1 MILISI
7 ILALIIERLAAK
19 EDAWQLHTYIKHYL
33 SISESNSL
41 LSKIYTRRIDFILWL
56 LLPVIVLY
64 AVSETLSFALFELAI
79 NVIVLLVCFGCVY
92 LRKQYKSYLN
102 ALQRKDDQAA
112 SLYAHQM
119 GQIGTENQGEETLG
133 EKTPGEETPDEE
145 TLGQTIAWINFR
157 YYGAVIFWF
166 VILGPCGALGYSL
179 LRNLADLTQSEQGLQ
194 FSAHKSWLSQC
205 LYWADWLPARI
216 VTFGY
221 LIIGNFSQGT
231 DTYLNYMFNF
241 SVSNRQV
248 VGEIAQ
254 AVEQVEQAFVGCSFE
269 AKCMVKLVKR
279 NMLLILAAIAL
290 LTLFGLVG

>member
-102 ALQRKDDQAA
+102 ALQRKDNQAA

-119 GQIGTENQGEETLG
+119 GQIGTENQGEEIL
-133 EKTPGEETPDEE
+133 GEETPGEE

-179 LRNLADLTQSEQGLQ
+179 LRNVTDLTQSEQGLQ

-216 VTFGY
+216 VSFGY

>member
-19 EDAWQLHTYIKHYL
+19 EDAWQLHTYIKHYI

-79 NVIVLLVCFGCVY
+79 NVIVLLVCFGCVH

-102 ALQRKDDQAA
+102 ALQRKDNQAA

-133 EKTPGEETPDEE
+133 EETPGEE

-179 LRNLADLTQSEQGLQ
+179 LRNVTDLTQSEQGLQ

-216 VTFGY
+216 VSFGY

>member
-19 EDAWQLHTYIKHYL
+19 EDAWQLHTYIKHYI

-64 AVSETLSFALFELAI
+64 AVGETLSFALFELAI

-102 ALQRKDDQAA
+102 ALQRKDNQAA

-119 GQIGTENQGEETLG
+119 GQIGTENQGEEILGEETPG
-133 EKTPGEETPDEE
+133 EKTPGEETPGEETPGEE

-157 YYGAVIFWF
+157 
-166 VILGPCGALGYSL
+166 
-179 LRNLADLTQSEQGLQ
+179 
-194 FSAHKSWLSQC
+194 
-205 LYWADWLPARI
+205 
-216 VTFGY
+216 
-221 LIIGNFSQGT
+221 
-231 DTYLNYMFNF
+231 
-241 SVSNRQV
+241 
-248 VGEIAQ
+248 
-254 AVEQVEQAFVGCSFE
+254 
-269 AKCMVKLVKR
+269 
-279 NMLLILAAIAL
+279 
-290 LTLFGLVG
+290 

>member
-19 EDAWQLHTYIKHYL
+19 EDAWQLHTYIKHYI

-79 NVIVLLVCFGCVY
+79 NVIVLLVCFGCVH

-119 GQIGTENQGEETLG
+119 RQIGTENQG
-133 EKTPGEETPDEE
+133 EE

-179 LRNLADLTQSEQGLQ
+179 LRNVADLTQSEQGLQ

-216 VTFGY
+216 VSFGY

>member
-19 EDAWQLHTYIKHYL
+19 EDAWQLHTYIKHYI

-79 NVIVLLVCFGCVY
+79 NVIVLLVCFGCVH

-119 GQIGTENQGEETLG
+119 GQIGTENQGEQ
-133 EKTPGEETPDEE
+133 TPGEE

-179 LRNLADLTQSEQGLQ
+179 LRNVTDLTQSEQGLQ

-216 VTFGY
+216 VSFGY

-241 SVSNRQV
+241 RVSNRQV